1 MPDAPMTEALQHEWF
16 SLPFDIRNWPSV
28 VTCRGCG
35 ALLPADDYVQEQH
48 WRFHLQ
54 VTGNVHV

>member
-1 MPDAPMTEALQHEWF
+1 MTEALQHEWF